1 MSGSTQLKQRE
12 ILWRKTQKRIK
23 RNWKMALWSCPGP
36 RRFKWTL
43 FEMCQW
49 NCRELLHV
57 LRWKFRDLSF
67 PRNFFDLGS
76 YLSKRRVLKASKR
89 NLEREISTTAETEF
103 FSREVCEVQSKPLL
117 SSHLYIDTCWV
128 YTKLIWSPKPLEQV
142 NHFTVKLKTLIWV
155 FERIKALNGAM
166 RMTCI
171 IL

>member
-1 MSGSTQLKQRE
+1 MCIPEKWHNRWILYPEGSRYSFLTLPSRASGSTRLKQCE

-23 RNWKMALWSCPGP
+23 RNGKMALWSCPGP

-103 FSREVCEVQSKPLL
+103 FFSRSLR
-117 SSHLYIDTCWV
+117 S
-128 YTKLIWSPKPLEQV
+128 TKQAA
-142 NHFTVKLKTLIWV
+142 
-155 FERIKALNGAM
+155 IK
-166 RMTCI
+166 
-171 IL
+171 